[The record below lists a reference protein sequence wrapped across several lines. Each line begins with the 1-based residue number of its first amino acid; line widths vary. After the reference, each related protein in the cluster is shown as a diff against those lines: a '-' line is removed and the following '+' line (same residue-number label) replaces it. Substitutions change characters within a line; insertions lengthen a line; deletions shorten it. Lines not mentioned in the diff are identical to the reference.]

1 MSYHNPTILAELNK
15 VIQRQQNSL
24 AYQDRLLFELKE
36 FVGNEAFDKL
46 KNKVGGELFSSFL
59 LNNKHTHV

>member
-24 AYQDRLLFELKE
+24 AHQDRLLFKLKA
-36 FVGNEAFDKL
+36 FVGDETFNKL
-46 KNKVGGELFSSFL
+46 KNDVDKETQVKYV
-59 LNNKHTHV
+59 N

>member
-36 FVGNEAFDKL
+36 FVGNETFDKL
-46 KNKVGGELFSSFL
+46 KNKVDKELKTNFS
-59 LNNKHTHV
+59 K

>member
-24 AYQDRLLFELKE
+24 AFQDRLLFKLKAFVGDETFNELKND
-36 FVGNEAFDKL
+36 VDKEMQL
-46 KNKVGGELFSSFL
+46 KYVN
-59 LNNKHTHV
+59 

>member
-24 AYQDRLLFELKE
+24 AFQDRLLFKLKA
-36 FVGNEAFDKL
+36 FVGDETFNKL
-46 KNKVGGELFSSFL
+46 KNDVDKETQLKYVS
-59 LNNKHTHV
+59 